1 MEKDPLMK
9 RDEALSFLVAH
20 TTGVLSTVSIANT
33 PRSRTVYY
41 TCDDSF
47 CVYFTTLTSTRKV
60 EDISHNPNAAFVVSE
75 SDSPQ
80 TLQLEGTLTDLT
92 ETATNDAITQ
102 DLMRTVMSNS
112 RFGPPLDRL
121 DPSIVR
127 FYRFTPNWVRWGS
140 FVFGQGTDAVLS
152 LIDPAIDEEDDGV

>member
-80 TLQLEGTLTDLT
+80 TLQLEGT
-92 ETATNDAITQ
+92 
-102 DLMRTVMSNS
+102 RTVMSNS

-121 DPSIVR
+121 DPSTVR